1 MTVATDPAIFKM
13 GNFNVEL
20 DKLRDWN
27 KAGKL
32 FPKVSDS
39 AYHFLYHVPA
49 NYSIPVATL
58 GSNNNIVYTL
68 TELPSPNKRKLKVFI
83 LSCEPDGT
91 IHVRNPDSG
100 NKKPVICKNSNELH
114 SLVAST

>member
-13 GNFNVEL
+13 GNFNDEL

-49 NYSIPVATL
+49 NYSNPVATL
-58 GSNNNIVYTL
+58 GNITL
-68 TELPSPNKRKLKVFI
+68 KRNT
-83 LSCEPDGT
+83 D
-91 IHVRNPDSG
+91 
-100 NKKPVICKNSNELH
+100 
-114 SLVAST
+114 A